1 MCFSRIDV
9 YIDRILLHQ
18 YVLLLKDCRTL
29 NVNINMMLYF
39 RSKSTLNV
47 EIMAK
52 CKITVWYFILFTCV
66 YALQNDTVWTKY
78 RCSTSKLRFLTIQ
91 SIVLNL
97 KSQDKFLQD
106 DGHFQPIYIANHHS
120 SFLIGLF
127 KITKLL
133 QLPSM
138 VMFQKTEESPFY

>member
-1 MCFSRIDV
+1 
-9 YIDRILLHQ
+9 
-18 YVLLLKDCRTL
+18 
-29 NVNINMMLYF
+29 MLYF

-106 DGHFQPIYIANHHS
+106 DGHFQPIYTSFFLSNWSFQNYQITIAAVYGDVPENWRVSILLNMPMRRFALQQIRDSLSHVQLTNHE
-120 SFLIGLF
+120 
-127 KITKLL
+127 K
-133 QLPSM
+133 
-138 VMFQKTEESPFY
+138 KTVFY

>member
-1 MCFSRIDV
+1 
-9 YIDRILLHQ
+9 
-18 YVLLLKDCRTL
+18 
-29 NVNINMMLYF
+29 
-39 RSKSTLNV
+39 
-47 EIMAK
+47 MAK

-127 KITKLL
+127 KLPNYYRCRLWWCSRKLKSLHFTKHAYETFRITTDTRFLITCSANKSWKENCFLL
-133 QLPSM
+133 KM
-138 VMFQKTEESPFY
+138 EFYGV